1 MIKLLLRYLGMLLM
15 TYVFGISLIIV
26 LIILFVNPN
35 NIGNRLPVAPFI
47 VSSIISGTILVWR
60 TIKWKEINQD
70 V

>member
-26 LIILFVNPN
+26 LVILFVNPD
-35 NIGNRLPVAPFI
+35 NIGSRLPVAPFI